1 MHRPL
6 SPRGRFCVVCGYFI
20 QIITF
25 LIVRFTEKCKIC

>member
-1 MHRPL
+1 MRAV
-6 SPRGRFCVVCGYFI
+6 CVACGYFI